1 MAGICPAHQESFLIP
16 QDFDFLR
23 RGGRLTP
30 MAAAFGSVL
39 KLKPIMKQTDDGR
52 RLDKFGVKRTMK
64 AVVAAIIEHLK
75 KAELDSRHVLYVSHA
90 RVPEDAKK
98 VMAQLQEAF
107 PEVEYHMLDLGAA
120 FVTQGGPGCIAI
132 QYIEK

>member
-1 MAGICPAHQESFLIP
+1 MQ
-16 QDFDFLR
+16 
-23 RGGRLTP
+23 TP
-30 MAAAFGSVL
+30 
-39 KLKPIMKQTDDGR
+39 DGK

-75 KAELDSRHVLYVSHA
+75 KAELDSRHIIYVSHA

-98 VMAQLQEAF
+98 VVVQLKEAF
-107 PEVEYHMLDLGAA
+107 PETEVLTLDLGAA

-132 QYIEK
+132 QYIEKRK